1 MTIEIKKVNELDIT
15 KCRKLKPYSQSEYI
29 GRVLWAITSPFFKYS
44 PRPFFAWRRFLL
56 RLFGAKIG
64 AEAHIDPTAKIY
76 LPWKLILGDQS
87 SIGENAIIYNLGL
100 ITIGHKATISQRA
113 HLCAGTHNYNDLS
126 MQLLRQPIEIGS
138 QAWICADAFIG
149 PNVSIGES
157 SVIGAAS
164 VVVKNIPP
172 RQVFAGNP
180 AVFVKKRLFFD
191 NSQ

>member
-1 MTIEIKKVNELDIT
+1 MTIEIKKTNELDIT
-15 KCRKLKPYSQSEYI
+15 KCRKLKPYSQTEYI
-29 GRVLWAITSPFFKYS
+29 GRILWTFASPFFKYS
-44 PRPFFAWRRFLL
+44 PRPFFAWRRLLL

-64 AEAHIDPTAKIY
+64 TEAHVDPTAKIY

-100 ITIGHKATISQRA
+100 ITIGHKATISQRV

-172 RQVFAGNP
+172 MQVFAGNP